1 MSNLIKNELSKIF
14 KKKTIYITMILI
26 FLLMIFINCINKY
39 SNSSTYSAYM
49 YSESY
54 INSIKEELSNLN
66 PEKPSDVTLYINLK
80 SELDLSNLM
89 EKYKDSDWKLSIIND
104 RISPYITEINT
115 YTYGAEKSE
124 EQARKATEEM
134 ESIIA
139 KLDEND
145 WKYFANEDLQ
155 NANNKIEELNKQK
168 AQTQDTEIIKGLN
181 NEIENAKVEK
191 EIAEYRLKKN
201 IPYGVDYLNIALTRY
216 QTSSET
222 LISYDLDNK
231 ELDFEEQKE
240 YNNALTTKEESRYI
254 IETGTDINKSDSS
267 KGSLQY
273 FYSQYGVFIIV
284 VIIMIAGTIVS
295 EEFNKGTIKLLLVKP
310 YTRNQILL
318 SKFLTVLIISAFV
331 IVSTILMQILVGGIL
346 FGFGSIFE
354 PVVVYNLSA
363 NAIQEINIFAYLG
376 IQTLTQ
382 LPIIILLATLAFAI
396 STIFSNSAL
405 AITISLLGYMGASI
419 INQLAMAYKLT
430 FMKYFV
436 TMNWDLSQYLFGGL
450 PYMEGMNLI
459 TSIII
464 CVVYLLIML
473 IPTFII
479 FKKRN
484 IKNI

>member
-1 MSNLIKNELSKIF
+1 MSNLIKNELTKIF
-14 KKKTIYITMILI
+14 KKKTIYITMLLI

-39 SNSSTYSAYM
+39 SNSSSYSAYM

-191 EIAEYRLKKN
+191 EIAECRLEKN

-216 QTSSET
+216 QTSSGT
-222 LISYDLDNK
+222 LISYDLENK

-240 YNNALTTKEESRYI
+240 YNDALTTREESKYI
-254 IETGTDINKSDSS
+254 IETGTDINKSDSL

-295 EEFNKGTIKLLLVKP
+295 EEWSKGTIKLLLVKP
-310 YTRNQILL
+310 YTRTQILL

-346 FGFGSIFE
+346 FGFESLFE
-354 PVVVYNLSA
+354 PVVVYNLST
-363 NAIQEINIFAYLG
+363 NVIQEINILAYLG

-405 AITISLLGYMGASI
+405 AITVSLLGYMGASI
-419 INQLAMAYKLT
+419 INQLAIAYNLT

>member
-1 MSNLIKNELSKIF
+1 M
-14 KKKTIYITMILI
+14 
-26 FLLMIFINCINKY
+26 
-39 SNSSTYSAYM
+39 
-49 YSESY
+49 
-54 INSIKEELSNLN
+54 
-66 PEKPSDVTLYINLK
+66 
-80 SELDLSNLM
+80 
-89 EKYKDSDWKLSIIND
+89 
-104 RISPYITEINT
+104 
-115 YTYGAEKSE
+115 
-124 EQARKATEEM
+124 
-134 ESIIA
+134 
-139 KLDEND
+139 
-145 WKYFANEDLQ
+145 
-155 NANNKIEELNKQK
+155 
-168 AQTQDTEIIKGLN
+168 
-181 NEIENAKVEK
+181 
-191 EIAEYRLKKN
+191 
-201 IPYGVDYLNIALTRY
+201 DYLNIALTRY
-216 QTSSET
+216 QTSSGT
-222 LISYDLDNK
+222 LISYDLENK

-240 YNNALTTKEESRYI
+240 YNDALTTKEESRYI
-254 IETGTDINKSDSS
+254 IETGVDINKSDSL
-267 KGSLQY
+267 KGSLQN

-295 EEFNKGTIKLLLVKP
+295 EEWGKGTIKLLLVKP
-310 YTRNQILL
+310 YTRTQILL

-346 FGFGSIFE
+346 FGFESLFE
-354 PVVVYNLSA
+354 PVVVYNLST
-363 NAIQEINIFAYLG
+363 NVIQEMNIFAYLG

-405 AITISLLGYMGASI
+405 AITVSLLGYMGASI
-419 INQLAMAYKLT
+419 INQLAIAYNLT